1 MVEKREEKIQRKK
14 QANLLKLAHGH
25 TVLNKV
31 TRNVRFFITK
41 SYLLESDEVL

>member
-1 MVEKREEKIQRKK
+1 MVGKREEKIQRKK

-31 TRNVRFFITK
+31 TRRAVKFCKLGPAEKF
-41 SYLLESDEVL
+41 